1 MLGHGLHSAV
11 WATVCTVENLRPI
24 HDSPRDWDSFATLN
38 SPAPSA
44 PNVTHTLSVS
54 VTHLA
59 LSVCVLVMFIRVI
72 SGSLV
77 SPLPLSALSWVQST
91 ARCLSLL
98 WLIMQHQSLIWAEIR
113 YPIQQY
119 CVSVLCYFHQ
129 ILMLMLHGDNTR
141 VSQFWYFDSST
152 TVLVIC
158 NILRGVGS
166 AELRLRRQWA
176 GMLFCKRAMQ
186 LSRDQ
191 PWSR

>member
-1 MLGHGLHSAV
+1 MNFTVQCEQRSAETSV
-11 WATVCTVENLRPI
+11 AFVFCRKTLRPV

-44 PNVTHTLSVS
+44 PNITHTWSVS
-54 VTHLA
+54 AIHLA

-98 WLIMQHQSLIWAEIR
+98 WLIMQHQSLIRAEIR

-119 CVSVLCYFHQ
+119 CVSVLWYVHQ

-141 VSQFWYFDSST
+141 VSQFWYYWQLILFDEKVTKHKVET
-152 TVLVIC
+152 TLLLFLWFVIF
-158 NILRGVGS
+158 S
-166 AELRLRRQWA
+166 EELGAQ
-176 GMLFCKRAMQ
+176 
-186 LSRDQ
+186 S
-191 PWSR
+191 